1 MQTKKKASGRN
12 GSPERVS
19 PRISRAQ
26 RKASENGQEV
36 QKNVADL
43 ITSSNRKKKH
53 ISTFKKKGAEPI
65 PSTDLG
71 NNYDLVHHDTSNACL
86 ANDTVDGAS
95 LDLGCDKQAM
105 HLESGTIFSPAFHTS
120 RGCGGQ
126 VVDRVDFVKIFQN
139 GDQKSISTD
148 EKIELHQRDSLDGR
162 VYRESSIAMEVDMN
176 SLSNHNTL
184 SCGDQMLGTEDNS
197 GCSSENDGNGEV
209 SVTHLSVKNSKLE
222 CVDEHGQDSISSD
235 LCQED
240 DEFSDFDEF
249 NPYLFIKTLPD
260 LSSVVPTFR
269 PLLLPRQTRSCP
281 PTTLVLDLDETLV
294 HSTLEPCEDAD
305 FTFPVNF
312 NFEDHTVYVRCRP
325 HLKDFL
331 ERVSS
336 LFEIIIFTA
345 SQSIYAEQL
354 LNVLDPK
361 RKIFRHR
368 VYRESCVYV
377 DGNYLKDLTILGRDL
392 ARVIIID
399 NSPQAFGFQV
409 DNGIPIESWFDDR
422 SDQELILLLP
432 FLESLVDVDDV
443 RPLIA
448 KKFNL
453 REKIAAAVHPSLNSN
468 RDLISSLQYSSWV
481 VQY

>member
-1 MQTKKKASGRN
+1 MLTKKKASGRN
-12 GSPERVS
+12 DSHERAS

-26 RKASENGQEV
+26 RKVSENGQEV
-36 QKNVADL
+36 EKNVTEL
-43 ITSSNRKKKH
+43 ITSSNRKKKP
-53 ISTFKKKGAEPI
+53 ISTLKKKGAEPI
-65 PSTDLG
+65 PSTNLR
-71 NNYDLVHHDTSNACL
+71 NKYELVDHDTSNACL
-86 ANDTVDGAS
+86 TNDAVDRAS
-95 LDLGCDKQAM
+95 LDFMGCDKQAM
-105 HLESGTIFSPAFHTS
+105 HLESGTIFSPGFHTS
-120 RGCGGQ
+120 RGSGGK
-126 VVDRVDFVKIFQN
+126 VVDRVDFVKIFQY
-139 GDQKSISTD
+139 GDQKSTSTD
-148 EKIELHQRDSLDGR
+148 ENIELPQKDAVDSQ
-162 VYRESSIAMEVDMN
+162 VNKESFIAMEVDMN
-176 SLSNHNTL
+176 DPTKYNSL

-197 GCSSENDGNGEV
+197 GCSSENDGNGEAL
-209 SVTHLSVKNSKLE
+209 THSSVKNSKLE
-222 CVDEHGQDSISSD
+222 CIDEHGQDSISSD

-269 PLLLPRQTRSCP
+269 QLLLPKQTRSCP

-312 NFEDHTVYVRCRP
+312 NFEEHTVYVRCRP

-392 ARVIIID
+392 ARVIIVD

-468 RDLISSLQYSSWV
+468 TDLISSLQYSSWV